1 MTHYSIEPRTRKYV
15 KGYGFLSFGRNLS
28 NKCIK
33 QLMDNAIK
41 KRTLCFKR
49 CYKKVAHKAAE
60 ATREF
65 IGNKI
70 TNKIAKSKPVP
81 DVEESYSTREKR
93 SIEWIRTTT
102 LKELPHQLFL
112 TRRQKIKEITSL
124 TRCQCI

>member
-1 MTHYSIEPRTRKYV
+1 MTHYSIEPRTRKYI

-28 NKCIK
+28 NKYIK

-41 KRTLCFKR
+41 KRTLCFKK

-93 SIEWIRTTT
+93 SIE
-102 LKELPHQLFL
+102 
-112 TRRQKIKEITSL
+112 
-124 TRCQCI
+124 